1 MFEVETSQFR
11 PPSQGLLDERSNG
24 FDFGQR
30 RLRRLQLVFS
40 ILSAPECLTKFR
52 DGDAD
57 GVVGF
62 GRHELSAREV
72 RTGQIEIHSRPHL
85 TFVERLSLT
94 DGCFAGP
101 NHLGGYVTQ
110 TLRAQESI
118 VRAFDLYR
126 NVCFHGRNVAFRRI
140 PKFPGLSKLMLDT
153 AEIEYGLRHIEGIRE
168 IAVQRRGGQ
177 ANQAEGVGGP

>member
-11 PPSQGLLDERSNG
+11 PRSQGLLDERSNG

-30 RLRRLQLVFS
+30 RLRWLQLVFS

-52 DGDAD
+52 NGDAC
-57 GVVGF
+57 GVFGF
-62 GRHELSAREV
+62 GRNELGAREV

-85 TFVERLSLT
+85 TFVKRLSLA

-110 TLRAQESI
+110 TLRAQESE
-118 VRAFDLYR
+118 VPAFDLYR
-126 NVCFHGRNVAFRRI
+126 NVCFNCGNVAFRRI
-140 PKFPGLSKLMLDT
+140 EASWPERAD
-153 AEIEYGLRHIEGIRE
+153 A
-168 IAVQRRGGQ
+168 
-177 ANQAEGVGGP
+177 